1 MRRVR
6 GLRLVACLA
15 LGLALMVFAAPAFG
29 ANASVRAYGAVAGTA
44 RFTLKVDGKNRAV
57 RLGFETGHQA
67 LRPRTRRAHG
77 LRAQRSAA
85 SAWPACR

>member
-6 GLRLVACLA
+6 GLRLVASLA
-15 LGLALMVFAAPAFG
+15 LLLALMVFAAPALG

-57 RLGFETGHQA
+57 RLGFGQA
-67 LRPRTRRAHG
+67 TKRFGPPVNGNFIVPAA
-77 LRAQRSAA
+77 RAQRLG
-85 SAWPACR
+85 